1 MKSREVALLK
11 EPLAPAG
18 GAPLEKDSKVRQ
30 IAALVSL
37 ASVLQIAES
46 FLPTPFP
53 GIKLGLAN
61 IMTLIALVNMGERAA
76 MEVAILRTFVSS
88 FVLGTFLS
96 PSFILSFSGA
106 LASSLAMCA
115 LYKILTGHGRPEL
128 SLLSVSLTGAIVH
141 AAAQLGVVYLLFIKH
156 TAVFLLLPWLGISA
170 IITGWITGL
179 LAAGICRR
187 LRRLPGDGSP
197 AAHVEKSLAH
207 GEGAAP
213 RDVQAAPSPFYGV
226 SPALKIAGA
235 VVAGIAIIL
244 SKSFIVYA
252 AFFLLFSAI
261 AYRAGIP
268 FRRLSS
274 NIRRLVSFI
283 LFSFAVGVV
292 SNGDGTALF
301 AAGPLKITGGGLA
314 AGSLIAF
321 RLVLL
326 MLNASLLSETMSRE
340 ELSAGLRKCL
350 LPLRIFGISPAGP
363 AAIVALS
370 VSIVPGLLDE
380 FIQHIKNAN
389 LRNKRLA
396 DILPAV
402 SNIVVMMCE
411 PRL

>member
-1 MKSREVALLK
+1 
-11 EPLAPAG
+11 
-18 GAPLEKDSKVRQ
+18 
-30 IAALVSL
+30 
-37 ASVLQIAES
+37 
-46 FLPTPFP
+46 
-53 GIKLGLAN
+53 
-61 IMTLIALVNMGERAA
+61 MTLIALVNMGERAA
-76 MEVAILRTFVSS
+76 LEVAILRTLVSS

-187 LRRLPGDGSP
+187 LRCLPGDVSP
-197 AAHVEKSLAH
+197 AAHAEKSLVH
-207 GEGAAP
+207 GGGAAP

-226 SPALKIAGA
+226 SPALKIAGT

-244 SKSFIVYA
+244 SKSFLVYA
-252 AFFLLFSAI
+252 AFFLLLSVV

-274 NIRRLVSFI
+274 NIRRLASFI

-301 AAGPLKITGGGLA
+301 AAGSLKITGGGLV

-326 MLNASLLSETMSRE
+326 MLSASLLSETMSRE

-370 VSIVPGLLDE
+370 VSLVPGLLDE
-380 FIQHIKNAN
+380 FILHIKNAN

-396 DILPAV
+396 DILPVV
-402 SNIVVMMCE
+402 SDIVVIMCE
-411 PRL
+411 PR